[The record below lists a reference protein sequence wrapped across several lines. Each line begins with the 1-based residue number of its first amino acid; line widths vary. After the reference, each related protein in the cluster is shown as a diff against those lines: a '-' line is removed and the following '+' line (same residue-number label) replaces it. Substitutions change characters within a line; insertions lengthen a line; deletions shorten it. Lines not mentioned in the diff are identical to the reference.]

1 MTRKERAIAVMN
13 GQKVEKLPF
22 MPITMMFAADQIG
35 VPYGRYATE
44 APLMAE
50 GQLKVAEKFGAA
62 QASVI
67 SDPGVEA
74 HDLGAEIGFPEDNPP
89 YVDETKAL
97 LADKTALASLKTVRP
112 EDGKRMSN
120 RIEAVRLIAEKA
132 GNDVLVEGWVEGP
145 CAEAADLRGINHLMM
160 DFYDDTVF
168 IDDLMDFIT
177 NQAIEFA
184 LAQIEAGAQIIGIG
198 DAASSLIGPE
208 LYAKYSLPR
217 TRRYIEAIHDAGG
230 LVRLHI
236 CGITEG
242 LASSWK
248 GLGADMIDVD
258 YGNSLKAIR
267 EVLGPNDSTL
277 AGNLDPVRE
286 VRDSFPESIKD
297 QLAVCRD
304 ECAPM
309 FIVGAGCEIPRD
321 CPEENLLAMLE
332 FAEETPIA

>member
-1 MTRKERAIAVMN
+1 MTRKERAITVMN
-13 GQKVEKLPF
+13 GEKVDKLPF

-44 APLMAE
+44 AALMAE

-62 QASVI
+62 QISAI

-74 HDLGAEIGFPEDNPP
+74 HDLGAEVGFPEDNPA

-97 LADKTALASLKTVRP
+97 LLDKTALAGLKFVPP
-112 EDGKRMSN
+112 EEGRRMSN
-120 RIEAVRLIAEKA
+120 RIEAVRLMAEKS
-132 GNDVLVEGWVEGP
+132 GGELLVEGWVEGP

-160 DFYDDTVF
+160 DFFDDTVF
-168 IDDLMDFIT
+168 IEDLMDFIT
-177 NQAIEFA
+177 DQAIAFT
-184 LAQIEAGAQIIGIG
+184 LNQIDAGADIIGIG

-208 LYAKYSLPR
+208 FYAKYSLPR
-217 TRRYIEAIHDAGG
+217 TRRYIDAIHRAGA

-236 CGITEG
+236 CGVTEG
-242 LASSWK
+242 LAESWK
-248 GLGADMIDVD
+248 GLGADMIDID

-267 EVLGPNDSTL
+267 EALGPDDSVL

-286 VRDSFPESIKD
+286 VRDGFPGSIKE
-297 QLAVCRD
+297 QLAVCQA
-304 ECAPM
+304 ECAPL

-321 CPEENLLAMLE
+321 CSEENLLAMLE
-332 FAEETPIA
+332 FAEETAG